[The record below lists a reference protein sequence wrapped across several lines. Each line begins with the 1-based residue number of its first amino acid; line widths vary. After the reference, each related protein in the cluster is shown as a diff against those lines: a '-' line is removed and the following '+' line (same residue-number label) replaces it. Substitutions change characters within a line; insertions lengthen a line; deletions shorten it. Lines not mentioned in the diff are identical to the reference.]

1 VAREGDGGG
10 SDLVGGV
17 ADWLMAQALGETEL
31 EELFSGCCARLR
43 ATGIPLARCF
53 LGFRILHPLFTV
65 MSLRWH
71 PDKGISS
78 DMFGG
83 SPDGPGFHRT
93 PYAHMVRDRI
103 PNLRRRLAGRDAVI
117 DYPQLADIRDE
128 GMTDFLAYVVA
139 FGEGP
144 TVTNGVIGSWATDR
158 ESGFN
163 DIDIAALLSIQSRL
177 AVACKVR
184 IKDMIARNVVSTY
197 LGADAGLKVLGGSI
211 KRGDGET
218 IHAVVWY
225 SDLRNSTAL
234 AESLSPDAYIAALNA
249 YFECT
254 AGAVLAHGGEV
265 LLLIGDAVMAIFPTG
280 ATGVDE
286 ACRSALDA
294 AHDAERRLGKMNAK
308 HAEPLD
314 FGVGLHV
321 GDLMFGNI
329 GVPER
334 LQFTVVGPAANEVA
348 RVQALTK
355 ILGRRILVSRDFA
368 DALDLDWESLGR
380 HQMQGIAEAREVF
393 APTPAHV

>member
-17 ADWLMAQALGETEL
+17 ADWLMAQALGEPEL
-31 EELFSGCCARLR
+31 EDLFSGCCARLR
-43 ATGIPLARCF
+43 AAGIPLARCF

-65 MSLRWH
+65 MSLRWRS
-71 PDKGISS
+71 DKGIET

-83 SPDGPGFHRT
+83 STDGPGFHRT
-93 PYAHMVRDRI
+93 PYADMVRDRI

-117 DYPQLADIRDE
+117 DYPQLEQIRDE
-128 GMTDFLAYVVA
+128 GMTDFIAYLVT
-139 FGEGP
+139 FGEG
-144 TVTNGVIGSWATDR
+144 VGVNAGIIGSWATDR

-163 DIDIAALLSIQSRL
+163 DADIAALLSIQSRL

-184 IKDMIARNVVSTY
+184 IKDLIARNVVSTY

-218 IHAVVWY
+218 IHTVVWY
-225 SDLRNSTAL
+225 SDLRNSTGLAEAL
-234 AESLSPDAYIAALNA
+234 APEDYIAALNA

-280 ATGVDE
+280 ATGIAA
-286 ACRSALDA
+286 ACKSALA
-294 AHDAERRLGKMNAK
+294 AAEDSIRRLAEANAARAER
-308 HAEPLD
+308 LD
-314 FGVGLHV
+314 FGIGLHV

-355 ILGRRILVSRDFA
+355 TLGRRILVSRDFA
-368 DALDLDWESLGR
+368 ANLGVSWDSLGK
-380 HQMQGIAEAREVF
+380 HEMAGIAGPREVF
-393 APTPAHV
+393 APAAA